1 MGIFSKTME
10 NGGKLYRLWT
20 CCAGGEGAVIPCKPF
35 AFDLSCDPLFYWVIL
50 DRWIIIIIIIL
61 RYNWPKLK
69 NSFGSCQGTIWF
81 GLSPRQ
87 DNKEGLKADIQ
98 YNELSSHASFT
109 IELIPLV
116 LAVSLYSFFFY
127 SLKLYQFYI
136 YLPSIIQIHTY
147 LLNYYPYKRYSLR
160 E

>member
-35 AFDLSCDPLFYWVIL
+35 AFDLSCDPVFYWVIL

-87 DNKEGLKADIQ
+87 DNKKGLKADIQ

-116 LAVSLYSFFFY
+116 LAVSLYSFFFFFFFFFF
-127 SLKLYQFYI
+127 LL
-136 YLPSIIQIHTY
+136 LP
-147 LLNYYPYKRYSLR
+147 
-160 E
+160 